1 MGVSINLTQRGRGSE
16 IPIGALPVSVTRKGN
31 LFGGL
36 FVLVF
41 AVAWGGLPVY
51 GMLQHGLPD
60 LAQPENWLF
69 FLFPSLA
76 VGIVLLGLHLLIWRR
91 TVTLDSLFVTVE
103 QRGVFGRKTWQE
115 PRTAYQGVLKR
126 SRRVS
131 TKNASYT
138 LYLVD
143 LLHPDA
149 ERRVNLYTARSDRDW
164 RAKWESYARWLKLPA
179 LEEGPDGLVAR
190 QSADLDKPVA
200 ALIAEGKVKIDRD
213 ALKGPAEGL
222 TVAAGADGLVVTRT
236 GSELAWW
243 GALLLIGF
251 PLIFV
256 YVGFFLDDVPRGVGW
271 LFGGMGLVFEALI
284 LAGVVWDR
292 ISRQRL
298 RLGPE
303 GLTVNALSPWGE
315 TRGKTLALAE
325 IESVRL
331 GRRAQESRSAAL
343 LIAAD
348 RQTLAFGRRLPKTT
362 LAFLENLI
370 LSEIARQTPDARDQ
384 RTGIR

>member
-126 SRRVS
+126 SQRVS
-131 TKNASYT
+131 TKNSSYT

-143 LLHPDA
+143 LLHPADK
-149 ERRVNLYTARSDRDW
+149 RTVNLYSARSDRDW
-164 RAKWESYARWLKLPA
+164 RAKWEAYARWLKLPA
-179 LEEGPDGLVAR
+179 LEDGADGLVAR
-190 QSADLDKPVA
+190 HSADLDKPVA
-200 ALIAEGKVKIDRD
+200 ALIAEGKVKIDCD

-222 TVAAGADGLVVTRT
+222 SVEAGAAGLVVTRT
-236 GSELAWW
+236 GPELAWW
-243 GALLLIGF
+243 GALLLSGI

-256 YVGFFLDDVPRGVGW
+256 YVGFFLDDVPSGVGW
-271 LFGGMGLVFEALI
+271 LVGVMGLVFAALI

-298 RLGPE
+298 KLGPE
-303 GLTVNALSPWGE
+303 GLTVNALGPWGE

-331 GRRAQESRSAAL
+331 GRREQESRSAAL

-348 RQTLAFGRRLPKTT
+348 RRTLAFGRRLPKAT

-370 LSEIARQTPDARDQ
+370 LAEIAKRTP
-384 RTGIR
+384 GGG